1 MRMSGTVRSPV
12 DLRPGSHLC
21 WPYEDPERLT
31 GVALRYI
38 ADGLMAGERV
48 LCVAQEPLRT
58 ALFSLDPPHAT
69 IVGTSGPAL
78 QVMQPGAVYGS
89 AGDLRSPQELLDF
102 YRAALDAAFADE
114 FSGLRVLADVT
125 GVVREPHG
133 RENQLRWEHLADD
146 AIAASSGLTALCAY
160 DAAQVGTAVLEEAAC
175 VHPLSRTDSTPSGF
189 RLFFEGGG
197 LVLAGHIDRTA
208 AGRLRR
214 ILEWSHH
221 RPARTR
227 LELRGVEFSDDSG
240 LDVLA
245 GWAHRLAA
253 RSASLLLTGADD
265 ALRRRWAGSA
275 LAAAP
280 NVTLAA

>member
-21 WPYEDPERLT
+21 WPYEAPDRLT

-48 LCVAQEPLRT
+48 LCVARPPLRI
-58 ALFSLDPPHAT
+58 ALAGLDPAHAT
-69 IVGTSGPAL
+69 IAGTSGPAL
-78 QVMQPGAVYGS
+78 QLMDPEAVYGS
-89 AGDLRSPQELLDF
+89 PGDLRTPQQLLDF
-102 YRAALDAAFADE
+102 YRAAAEAAFADE
-114 FSGLRVLADVT
+114 FTGLRILADVT
-125 GVVREPHG
+125 GVVLDPVG

-146 AIAASSGLTALCAY
+146 AVDGSAGLTALCAY
-160 DAAQVGTAVLEEAAC
+160 DALEVGAAVLEEAAS
-175 VHPLSRTDSTPSGF
+175 VHPLARADGTANGF

-197 LVLAGHIDRTA
+197 LVLAGQVDRTV

-221 RPARTR
+221 RPDRTR
-227 LELRGVEFSDDSG
+227 LELRDVEFSDDSG
-240 LDVLA
+240 LEVLA

-253 RSASLLLTGADD
+253 RSASLLLTGSTE
-265 ALRRRWAGSA
+265 ALRARLAGSA
-275 LAAAP
+275 LASAP